1 MKRIVTASLLGLAS
15 LVFPSQSFAST
26 NPSAAC
32 LSQTQYAATKFAM
45 TINGVCPKGSKLF
58 NLGFPANATVIS
70 LLNDVAKGEYQ
81 LGFNNG
87 AGAMRARCLGGWF
100 PPAPGQPATP
110 PTC

>member
-1 MKRIVTASLLGLAS
+1 MRK
-15 LVFPSQSFAST
+15 LVFTAVFGLIALSLPTQSFASP
-26 NPSAAC
+26 NPNAAC

-45 TINGVCPKGSKLF
+45 TINGGCPKGSKLF

-87 AGAMRARCLGGWF
+87 AGAMKARCLGGWF
-100 PPAPGQPATP
+100 PPAPGQPAIP